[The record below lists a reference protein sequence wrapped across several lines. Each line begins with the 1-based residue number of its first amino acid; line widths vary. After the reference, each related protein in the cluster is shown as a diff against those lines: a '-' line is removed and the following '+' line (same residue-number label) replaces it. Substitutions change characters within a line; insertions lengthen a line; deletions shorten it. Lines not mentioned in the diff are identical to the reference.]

1 LSSLY
6 ANKVQK
12 RSRSLQKTAERE
24 RGGEQQLLRIKT
36 SVITH
41 VLLVHNDA
49 GDDDDEK
56 KYRRWVRGKN
66 MEWRSEMNAGR
77 AQLIDN
83 QYHTLRAWAEK
94 RESSSAKTP
103 CVTPVRGADAFFII
117 IASIQ
122 LARCAATRRLSTR
135 LLRAGVYSNN
145 EHFI

>member
-1 LSSLY
+1 VICCARVIKIPFLILLSSLY

-56 KYRRWVRGKN
+56 KYRR
-66 MEWRSEMNAGR
+66 
-77 AQLIDN
+77 
-83 QYHTLRAWAEK
+83 
-94 RESSSAKTP
+94 
-103 CVTPVRGADAFFII
+103 
-117 IASIQ
+117 
-122 LARCAATRRLSTR
+122 
-135 LLRAGVYSNN
+135 
-145 EHFI
+145 